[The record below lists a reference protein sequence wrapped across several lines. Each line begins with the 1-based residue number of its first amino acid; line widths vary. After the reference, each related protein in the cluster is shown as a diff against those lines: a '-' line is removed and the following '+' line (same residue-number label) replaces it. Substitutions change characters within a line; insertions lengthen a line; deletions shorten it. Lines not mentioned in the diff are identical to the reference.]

1 MNVTLLN
8 DTEKVT
14 FLINLLDH
22 HIKKLSKEDIFA
34 NYLESIRIFLKT
46 KDSILQKAAF
56 SNSELIIDNLSYTLG
71 NRTTYRQAIGTL
83 VAAFEKVGFTDSME
97 AAAIILEYEQLL
109 IQMTSDEAENIYKER
124 WETNGKESH

>member
-1 MNVTLLN
+1 MTLLN